1 MAYVIKYIGN
11 CAVKSAD
18 ITPLYVSDIER
29 GDRVILVC
37 EKDTA
42 GQYLS
47 PDIKMINSPIDAA
60 NNDSHLMMLCTAGDA
75 MQLAVECAY
84 ALYTGQCQVYIEN
97 DGLYTADPAGSRQA
111 QRIDKIDYDE
121 VVEVCTSEYNDVN
134 SAMVETAKK
143 RGIALHILSYLHPE
157 KPGSVI
163 KEVLSLGSS
172 IIKGV
177 IKEPEICIV
186 SLVDI
191 PDVPGI
197 AYHIFQAV
205 SDAGVVVDM
214 ISLPASD
221 YGSQDISFT
230 INKRDKHTVNRILSA
245 RQEELGFSKLV
256 IKDNMAKISVVG
268 SGVQNGKGVAATVFR
283 ILYENNISLRL
294 ISTSEIKISVI
305 VDKACADLAVH
316 KIHQV
321 FIK

>member
-11 CAVKSAD
+11 CAAKGVD
-18 ITPLYVSDIER
+18 IRPLYRSDLEK
-29 GDRVILVC
+29 GEKVILVC
-37 EKDTA
+37 EKKTSH
-42 GQYLS
+42 QYIDDS
-47 PDIKMINSPIDAA
+47 VKIINSPIDAA
-60 NNDSHLMMLCTAGDA
+60 NTDAPLMMLCSDTDA
-75 MQLAVECAY
+75 MQLTVECAY
-84 ALYTGQCQVYIEN
+84 ALYTGRCQVYIEN
-97 DGLYTADPAGSRQA
+97 DGLYTADPYGSRRA
-111 QRIDKIDYDE
+111 KRIDKIDYDE
-121 VVEVCTSEYNDVN
+121 VVEVCTSEFNDVN

-143 RGIALHILSYLHPE
+143 RGIALHMLSYRQPDSQ
-157 KPGSVI
+157 GSVI

-172 IIKGV
+172 MIKGV
-177 IKEPEICIV
+177 IKEPEISIV

-245 RQEELGFSKLV
+245 RQEEFGFSKLV
-256 IKDNMAKISVVG
+256 VKDNVAKISVVG
-268 SGVQNGKGVAATVFR
+268 SGVQSGKGVAATVFR

-305 VDKACADLAVH
+305 VDKSSADLAVH
-316 KIHQV
+316 KIHEV